1 MLEGKVA
8 LVTGGAR
15 GMGFHFAAA
24 LGAQGCAILVQDFQG
39 AEAAAQNL
47 RNQGV
52 NATWSEGDIA
62 AESDVSGMTEHALE
76 KFGRIDILINN
87 AGIFTS
93 LLPTPFESISVA
105 AWDRIMAVNARGPF
119 LASRAVIAPMRAAG
133 GGRIINIASTV
144 AASGLPQFVHYT
156 ASKGAVVSMTRA
168 MARELASANILVN
181 AIAPGYTLTD
191 GAQENAAQRATLEP
205 MGMARRS
212 IKRDQLPSDLVGTVL
227 FLCSPAS
234 AFITGQ
240 TINVD
245 GGGVMN

>member
-15 GMGFHFAAA
+15 GMGYHFAAA
-24 LGAQGCAILVQDFQG
+24 LAAAGCAVLVQDFQG

-47 RNQGV
+47 ASRGV
-52 NATWSEGDIA
+52 NAAWSEGDIA
-62 AESDVSGMTEHALE
+62 CEADVSRMTEHALE
-76 KFGRIDILINN
+76 KLGRIDILINN

-93 LLPTPFESISVA
+93 LLPTPFETISVA
-105 AWDRIMAVNARGPF
+105 AWDRIMAVNVRGPF
-119 LASRAVIAPMRAAG
+119 LASRAVGAPMRAAG

-144 AASGLPQFVHYT
+144 AFSGLPQFVHYT

-191 GAQENAAQRATLEP
+191 GAQENSAQRAALEP

-212 IKRDQLPSDLVGTVL
+212 IKRDQVPSDLVGSLL
-227 FLCSPAS
+227 FLCGPAS

-240 TINVD
+240 TISVD